1 LARSRPLARS
11 RLERPGSVDGDG
23 GREQAAEGG
32 EERGT
37 SAPRE
42 RRATAVLCLVCG
54 LPGAGK
60 SALCRAVAGAAPAGW
75 ATAHVE
81 FDAVEAE
88 LRASQAGGSGCDRGV
103 GARGGSEGVGA
114 RGGSEGGDG
123 SASGG
128 AADDALRT
136 WHAARDEA
144 FRRAER
150 VLAGAPA
157 AGNVLVMADD
167 NFYYRSMRRPFL
179 ALARRAGAGFMQVLL
194 RCDVEE
200 ALAVNRAR
208 GTGTVPD
215 AVITR
220 MAGLFEPPAEALE
233 LPGGWQQLKEG
244 CSDARAAAVWARAAA
259 AAAHPLLPSPSPP
272 PCSAAEPPAESHVWD
287 VALRRAVSDYVSAST
302 GGADRAQRAK
312 RAAALRA
319 EFLHAELR
327 SLAAFVEAL
336 RSSSSEVV

>member
-1 LARSRPLARS
+1 LR
-11 RLERPGSVDGDG
+11 ER
-23 GREQAAEGG
+23 G

-88 LRASQAGGSGCDRGV
+88 LRASQAGGSDRG
-103 GARGGSEGVGA
+103 GGVYA

-128 AADDALRT
+128 VADDALRT

-144 FRRAER
+144 LRRTER

-200 ALAVNRAR
+200 ALALNRAR
-208 GTGTVPD
+208 GSGTVPD

-233 LPGGWQQLKEG
+233 LPGGWQQLEQG
-244 CSDARAAAVWARAAA
+244 CADARAAAVWAAAAA
-259 AAAHPLLPSPSPP
+259 AAAHPLPPSPSPP

-312 RAAALRA
+312 RAAAVRA

-336 RSSSSEVV
+336 RTSSSEDV